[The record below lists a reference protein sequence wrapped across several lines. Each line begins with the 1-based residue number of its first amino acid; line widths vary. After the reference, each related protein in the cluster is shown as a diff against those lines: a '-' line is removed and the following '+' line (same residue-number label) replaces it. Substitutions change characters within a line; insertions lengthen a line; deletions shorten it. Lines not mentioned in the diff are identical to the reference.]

1 MWKLLLDFMEYC
13 YSFMWR
19 YSISH
24 SVNCAENILIWLSRC
39 KWWND
44 IKTWSGFYL
53 YFIMVEGRKICTWIF
68 LIASDE
74 SDCAI
79 HTQVWVSI
87 TSQKGQVIRW
97 NKSGRGIN
105 SHRLTLTANMR
116 PWTTQI
122 MIITWIATPRPI
134 VFYICFFSLS
144 NQLLIS
150 YITDQ
155 CRS

>member
-39 KWWND
+39 
-44 IKTWSGFYL
+44 
-53 YFIMVEGRKICTWIF
+53 MVEWYKNLIWILFVFYYGRREEDLYLNF